1 MEKIAY
7 LEEMGARVLDLH
19 SQGLGVDAIARTLF
33 GSPMFIEVFTLGH
46 FSRVNLVR
54 SFLQSAA

>member
-7 LEEMGARVLDLH
+7 LEKMGVRVLDLH
-19 SQGLGVDAIARTLF
+19 SKGMSVDVIAKTVF
-33 GSPMFIEVFTLGH
+33 GGPMFIEVFTLGH

-54 SFLQSAA
+54 SFLQSTA